1 VTWNVGA
8 LQLVSG
14 QGTKTITVQRSSSGT
29 SNSATITAT
38 ITYSGTSSVLTKSVD
53 IGAPHITSL
62 IGPSSAKVGISA
74 SFTAAPV
81 FLQGDYQWTVTPNTV
96 TMTPQRQ
103 TCNIIFNATGAYQVG
118 VRSTS
123 SCTTP
128 GNYTTTTV
136 SVSTNYIVS
145 SGTGKQVTVTLPNGV
160 TTSTAQTIAWS
171 LYNQT
176 TGALAANGRIAAQ
189 GGTLDFTN
197 LQSGIYVLSLDTE
210 SAAPDTH
217 KIILK

>member
-1 VTWNVGA
+1 
-8 LQLVSG
+8 
-14 QGTKTITVQRSSSGT
+14 
-29 SNSATITAT
+29 
-38 ITYSGTSSVLTKSVD
+38 
-53 IGAPHITSL
+53 
-62 IGPSSAKVGISA
+62 
-74 SFTAAPV
+74 
-81 FLQGDYQWTVTPNTV
+81 
-96 TMTPQRQ
+96 
-103 TCNIIFNATGAYQVG
+103 
-118 VRSTS
+118 
-123 SCTTP
+123 
-128 GNYTTTTV
+128 V

-160 TTSTAQTIAWS
+160 TASTGPTIAWS

-189 GGTLDFTN
+189 GGTLDFAN